1 MTVATLMADPA
12 FTEELVVVK
21 TLRAENKWLSDNYLI
36 LKTMMAQV
44 GVKPAAKKRANSGS
58 KRAASQK
65 RPAGSST
72 QSRPKKQAA
81 RPRPQAPN
89 SSFRQGFEEMR
100 G

>member
-44 GVKPAAKKRANSGS
+44 GVKASPR
-58 KRAASQK
+58 KRAAPNRGRS
-65 RPAGSST
+65 GSST
-72 QSRPKKQAA
+72 TSKPRKKSAA
-81 RPRPQAPN
+81 QRAKPSEPN
-89 SSFRQGFEEMR
+89 SSFRQGYNEMR